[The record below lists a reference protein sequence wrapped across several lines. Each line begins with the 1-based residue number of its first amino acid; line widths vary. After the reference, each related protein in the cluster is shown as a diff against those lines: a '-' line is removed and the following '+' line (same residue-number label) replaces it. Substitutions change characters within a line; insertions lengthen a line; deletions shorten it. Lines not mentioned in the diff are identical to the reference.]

1 MENNEFIMC
10 GFYCI
15 AFINFN
21 LDYANLFSPNYYKNN
36 DEIIYNYLKDKYVK
50 SMSGKYKNTC
60 KYLNYV
66 EHLLILLL
74 KVIGCVSISTFAS
87 LVCVPVSITS
97 SEVGIKFCAI
107 TARIKKYTPIIKK
120 KKKNHDKI
128 VFLGKNKLNTI
139 EVLISKALIDAY
151 ISRGEFVSVNNV
163 LAKYNKIKKEIKNPE
178 ISVEYTL

>member
-1 MENNEFIMC
+1 MC

-36 DEIIYNYLKDKYVK
+36 DEIIYNYFKDKYVK

-74 KVIGCVSISTFAS
+74 KVIGCVSISTFDS

-97 SEVGIKFCAI
+97 SEVGIKLCAI
-107 TARIKKYTPIIKK
+107 TARIKKYKPIIKK

-151 ISRGEFVSVNNV
+151 ISRGEFISVNNV
-163 LAKYNKIKKEIKNPE
+163 LTKYNKIKKEIKNPE